1 MIDFMTNGLLISRA
15 NKNRLHKK
23 SLNNLTPEN
32 IGNFKRYRNIYN
44 SLIRRS
50 RKDYYHHN
58 LNIFKRNPKKMWSI
72 LKEAMGVEKGIQNEI
87 NDINVGGISISDNNL
102 NTNYKIQS
110 SEFILV
116 DCTMI

>member
-1 MIDFMTNGLLISRA
+1 
-15 NKNRLHKK
+15 
-23 SLNNLTPEN
+23 
-32 IGNFKRYRNIYN
+32 
-44 SLIRRS
+44 
-50 RKDYYHHN
+50 
-58 LNIFKRNPKKMWSI
+58 MWSI